1 MASLDR
7 FARAHLAP
15 LQAGPAGRGRG
26 EILQLTAGASDAMI
40 SIAGIAVSVILMAL
54 AGRRLIASG
63 RGRLALLWASALT
76 AGFAGEL
83 IGKALVNQQ
92 QPDHRVICRGLGAS
106 GFDASFPSGHAL
118 RAMLLAGV
126 AAALWPHLRMR
137 FVAAALTAVA
147 LALQVN
153 GVHALSDIV
162 AGVVAGMALWL
173 AVEAISAPAA
183 AAAGSAVPVAPQPA
197 SALGRGR
204 QTQPFLVVR
213 LPIAPSSLGPLEP
226 GHHLLAGRHR
236 CRAVRRRLPTRRT
249 DQRHV
254 PTAWAPATTSRYCS
268 WLAVCPVRSALQRR
282 A

>member
-1 MASLDR
+1 MRRLALIAALAAAVVALAALVDGGQVASLDR

-26 EILQLTAGASDAMI
+26 EILQLTAGAGDALI
-40 SIAGIAVSVILMAL
+40 SVAGIAVSVILMAL

-76 AGFAGEL
+76 AGFAVEL
-83 IGKALVNQQ
+83 IGKALVAQQ
-92 QPDHRVICRGLGAS
+92 QPDHRVICRGLGAG

-137 FVAAALTAVA
+137 FVAAALAIA

-162 AGVVAGMALWL
+162 AGVVAGVALWL
-173 AVEAISAPAA
+173 AVEAISRRLPPPRRSVVPA
-183 AAAGSAVPVAPQPA
+183 APQPA
-197 SALGRGR
+197 SA
-204 QTQPFLVVR
+204 
-213 LPIAPSSLGPLEP
+213 
-226 GHHLLAGRHR
+226 
-236 CRAVRRRLPTRRT
+236 
-249 DQRHV
+249 
-254 PTAWAPATTSRYCS
+254 
-268 WLAVCPVRSALQRR
+268 
-282 A
+282 